1 MTSANSRSGAR
12 RRGSIRERGDSLQ
25 VRVYAGQDPVTGRD
39 RYLSKTIKGTDRA
52 ARKRAEKALTQLQA
66 EVDKQRAPETSVPL
80 SHALD
85 EWLRTVEIEGTTRR
99 TYVGY
104 IERTIKPALGSIAI
118 DKLGAR
124 NLETL
129 YAELRRC
136 RSRCDGR
143 PFVERHRVGGEHDCV
158 GKKCVPHAC
167 KPMAAST
174 VRQVHSII
182 SGTLSA
188 AVRWDWI
195 NTNPARIAQRPRAKA
210 PEPDPPSPA
219 DAARLLDAAFEMD
232 DDWGTLVW
240 LVMTTGMRRGEVCA
254 LRWRD
259 IDLNEEV
266 IAIRRNYVLH
276 KGVGVEK
283 DTKTHQMR
291 RIALDSETVGLLRDH
306 RERVRGRIEELGG
319 SLTGTTYVFGGVRS
333 PDHSAPYSPHAVSS
347 RYTDMAK
354 RLGIKTHI
362 HALRHYSAT
371 ELLTAG
377 VDLRTV
383 AGRLGHG
390 GGGSTT
396 LRVYA
401 AWVAAS
407 DRKAAELLRTRLPKR
422 GSPTSCQKSNSDVKG
437 NALD

>member
-1 MTSANSRSGAR
+1 MPGDDSAR
-12 RRGSIRERGDSLQ
+12 RKRGRIERRGDSLR
-25 VRVYAGQDPVTGRD
+25 VRVYAGDDPVTGR
-39 RYLSKTIKGTDRA
+39 RVYRSETVLGTNRA
-52 ARKRAEKALTQLQA
+52 AEKKAEKALTRLLA
-66 EVDKQRAPETSVPL
+66 AVDAQRAPTSSVTL
-80 SHALD
+80 AYLLG
-85 EWLRTVEIEGTTRR
+85 EWLRTTELEETTSR
-99 TYVGY
+99 TYAGY
-104 IERTIKPALGSIAI
+104 INRTIIPAVGPEAI
-118 DKLGAR
+118 DKLSAR
-124 NLETL
+124 TLETF
-129 YAELRRC
+129 YSELRRC
-136 RSRCDGR
+136 RTRCDGR
-143 PFVERHRVGGEHDCV
+143 PSINHKSDGDHDCA
-158 GKKCVPHAC
+158 KSKCAPHAC

-174 VRQVHSII
+174 VRQIHSII
-182 SGTLSA
+182 SGALTA

-195 NTNPARIAQRPRAKA
+195 ASNPSRIAQRPRAKA
-210 PEPDPPSPA
+210 PEPDPPSAA
-219 DAARLLDAAFEMD
+219 DATRLLDAAFEMD
-232 DDWGTLVW
+232 EDWGTLVW

-259 IDLNEEV
+259 VDLDAETLE
-266 IAIRRNYVLH
+266 IRRNYVLH

-291 RIALDSETVGLLRDH
+291 RIALDSETVALLRDH
-306 RERVRGRIEELGG
+306 RERVRERIEELGG
-319 SLTGTTYVFGGVRS
+319 ALTGTTYVFGGVRS

-407 DRKAAELLRTRLPKR
+407 DRKAAELLRSRLPR
-422 GSPTSCQKSNSDVKG
+422 RREPTG
-437 NALD
+437 G